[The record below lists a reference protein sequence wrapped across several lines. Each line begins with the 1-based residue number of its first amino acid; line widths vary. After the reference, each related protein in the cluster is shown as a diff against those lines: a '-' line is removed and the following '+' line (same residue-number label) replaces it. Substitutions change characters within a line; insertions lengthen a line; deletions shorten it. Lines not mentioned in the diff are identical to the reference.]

1 MLLAKFPKL
10 WLALCVVSTSW
21 VAVAQTAAV
30 ANIQVPSE
38 AVLAQFPKMT
48 GFRMSPDGK
57 HLLAIESQG
66 DVRNIL
72 VWKLDSLSKPP
83 TVIGSNSMQIRSAS
97 FIKND
102 VLSVDL
108 TQPYDSRMGELT
120 KTFITKSLFTD
131 LEGKEWREPRMQ
143 QVTPGSSAGDM
154 AAIYGRPTVLSSM
167 PTDPDHVIMQGGGLE
182 NDIYRYNLRTGVINR
197 VMLLADRDVGVY
209 VDRLGVPMAKRRS
222 GSDGKGVFVALDFRN
237 PTSGNWEEHF
247 RQYVKDR
254 EVVDIVWASSK
265 TGKAVIKSNA
275 GKEFSS
281 LLEYD
286 IATRKVLSTLF
297 EHQFFDAEQIWGSLD
312 QETEDNDLPGF
323 IYAGPYGRDVH
334 WLSGPFEGVING
346 VAQALGLK
354 KTNVELRAVGSD
366 KKANVAMFDGATIR
380 ILGYHKTPVPT
391 YLIQVDG
398 LAYPT
403 EIYLLRGQQFSL
415 LSKAY
420 PQTDRRALGQAKF
433 VYYKARDGLNI
444 PAFLT
449 QPNPQLCG
457 PGPYATVIHPHGGPW
472 SRDNMGYDQSSWVPL
487 LVSRCMV
494 VLQPQFRGS

>member
-1 MLLAKFPKL
+1 
-10 WLALCVVSTSW
+10 
-21 VAVAQTAAV
+21 
-30 ANIQVPSE
+30 
-38 AVLAQFPKMT
+38 
-48 GFRMSPDGK
+48 
-57 HLLAIESQG
+57 
-66 DVRNIL
+66 
-72 VWKLDSLSKPP
+72 
-83 TVIGSNSMQIRSAS
+83 
-97 FIKND
+97 
-102 VLSVDL
+102 
-108 TQPYDSRMGELT
+108 
-120 KTFITKSLFTD
+120 
-131 LEGKEWREPRMQ
+131 
-143 QVTPGSSAGDM
+143 M

-222 GSDGKGVFVALDFRN
+222 GSDAKGVFVALDFRN
-237 PTSGNWEEHF
+237 TTSGNWEEHF

-265 TGKAVIKSNA
+265 TGKAVIKSNV
-275 GKEFSS
+275 GKEFNS

-286 IATRKVLSTLF
+286 IASRKVISTLF

-323 IYAGPYGRDVH
+323 VYAGPYGRDVH
-334 WLSGPFEGVING
+334 WLSGPFEGIING

-354 KTNVELRAVGSD
+354 KTNVEFRAVGSD

-403 EIYLLRGQQFSL
+403 EVYLLRGQQFSL
-415 LSKAY
+415 LSNAY
-420 PQTDRRALGQAKF
+420 PQTDRRALGQ
-433 VYYKARDGLNI
+433 
-444 PAFLT
+444 
-449 QPNPQLCG
+449 
-457 PGPYATVIHPHGGPW
+457 
-472 SRDNMGYDQSSWVPL
+472 S
-487 LVSRCMV
+487 
-494 VLQPQFRGS
+494 